1 MGIPYAKMH
10 IGSARSKVPEVPDEG
25 EEYNE
30 AKNLPIIEAK
40 SVSSPLHTETEK
52 AILIIDKDASVEKN
66 MLG

>member
-1 MGIPYAKMH
+1 MSIPYAKVH

-40 SVSSPLHTETEK
+40 SVSSPLHTET
-52 AILIIDKDASVEKN
+52 
-66 MLG
+66 